1 MNRYLIPFPAAG
13 GRYPVIIGMIQS
25 ILYQIKTID
34 PDAKIHASGVSSGAV
49 CAIMLII
56 GLFKGL
62 NIDDMHKEFIKIMRN
77 KKVDFFDG
85 IELLIRRYVTNKD
98 VKHIVNKRVH
108 IGYCRLCAE
117 NGLEFIVVSEFKD
130 VNDLVGAFR
139 ASAHYPLLLR
149 EEMYYEYRGDKCV
162 DGVFIHESILLP
174 GYRNIK
180 IGSSVFDKTLSTD
193 RALDASKEKYKRL
206 FKLGRCHQQATD
218 IEWCIV
224 ETSPISTNC
233 SVSTVWTVFCFGVS
247 LFMSYY

>member
-13 GRYPVIIGMIQS
+13 GRYPVIMGTIQP
-25 ILYQIKTID
+25 ILNQIKTIA
-34 PDAKIHASGVSSGAV
+34 PNAKIHASGVSSGAV

-85 IELLIRRYVTNKD
+85 VELLIRRYVTNND

-117 NGLEFIVVSEFKD
+117 NGLEFIIVSEFKD
-130 VNDLVGAFR
+130 VDDLVGAFR

-149 EEMYYEYRGDKCV
+149 KEMYYEYRGDKCV
-162 DGVFIHESILLP
+162 DGVFLHETISLP
-174 GYRNIK
+174 GYLNIK
-180 IGSSVFDKTLSTD
+180 IDSSVFDKTLSTD
-193 RALDASKEKYKRL
+193 RVLDTSKEKYKRL
-206 FKLGRCHQQATD
+206 FKLGKHHQRATKL
-218 IEWCIV
+218 EWCTV
-224 ETSPISTNC
+224 ELPPISIDYG
-233 SVSTVWTVFCFGVS
+233 VSTVWTMFCVGVS
-247 LFMSYY
+247 LFMS